1 MTELRFHRDIYDG
14 TAIDEAVKMYERH
27 GAFELAQDP
36 AYWVVRVS
44 SKSANRERTL
54 SRELSNYAL
63 GLTVK
68 GKKSS

>member
-1 MTELRFHRDIYDG
+1 MTELRFHRDLYDG
-14 TAIDEAVKMYERH
+14 PAVDEAVKLYERH
-27 GAFELAQDP
+27 GAFELVQDP
-36 AYWVVRVS
+36 AYWVVRVTA
-44 SKSANRERTL
+44 KTAPKERAL